1 MDISHKTILLAE
13 DDRND
18 EALFLEA
25 IARANINC
33 HVDVARDGEELVRYL
48 FGTAAQRHVDHGSGV
63 DLLLLDLK
71 MPKLNGLQVL
81 TVLRN
86 AHGTGHEHAPPIVV
100 FSSSDAEQD
109 VASAY
114 DLGAVSYVPK
124 PVSHGQFVETVQQT
138 VLYWLGVNRRAP
150 HRRGRAAA
158 AGGLPTSGGTSWAI

>member
-1 MDISHKTILLAE
+1 MLS
-13 DDRND
+13 
-18 EALFLEA
+18 
-25 IARANINC
+25 
-33 HVDVARDGEELVRYL
+33 
-48 FGTAAQRHVDHGSGV
+48 
-63 DLLLLDLK
+63 
-71 MPKLNGLQVL
+71 
-81 TVLRN
+81 
-86 AHGTGHEHAPPIVV
+86 HEHAPPIVV

-109 VASAY
+109 VTSAY